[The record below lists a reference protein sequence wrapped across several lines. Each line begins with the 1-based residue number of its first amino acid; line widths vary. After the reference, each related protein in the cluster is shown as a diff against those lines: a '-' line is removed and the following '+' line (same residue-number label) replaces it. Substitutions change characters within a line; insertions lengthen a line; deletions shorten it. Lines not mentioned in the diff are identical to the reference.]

1 MFNYIFKG
9 VTHADCSIEYMQ
21 GIGMD
26 KEQIDSV
33 LAQKEFESGQWV
45 EKRHAAYR
53 EEADPLYIEWQYDQE
68 PEQDQIW
75 RDKVAEIKQR
85 FPKPAA

>member
-68 PEQDQIW
+68 PEQEQIW
-75 RDKVAEIKQR
+75 RDKVLEIKQR
-85 FPKPAA
+85 FPKPA

>member
-9 VTHADCSIEYMQ
+9 TTHTDCSSEYMHA
-21 GIGMD
+21 IGMD
-26 KEQIDSV
+26 QEQIESV
-33 LAQKEFESGQWV
+33 LTQKEFESGQWE

-53 EEADPLYIEWQYDQE
+53 EESDPLYIEWQYDQE
-68 PEQDQIW
+68 PEQEQIW

-85 FPKPAA
+85 FPKAK

>member
-9 VTHADCSIEYMQ
+9 TTHTDCNPEYMQ

-33 LAQKEFESGQWV
+33 LTQKEFERGQWF
-45 EKRHAAYR
+45 EKRAAAYR

-68 PEQDQIW
+68 PAQEQIW
-75 RDKVAEIKQR
+75 RDKVLEIKQR
-85 FPKPAA
+85 FPKPA

>member
-9 VTHADCSIEYMQ
+9 TTHTDCNPEYMQ

-26 KEQIDSV
+26 KEQIESV
-33 LAQKEFESGQWV
+33 LNQKEFERGQWI
-45 EKRHAAYR
+45 EKRTAAYR

-68 PEQDQIW
+68 PAQEQTW

-85 FPKPAA
+85 FPKPEA

>member
-1 MFNYIFKG
+1 MLNYIFNG
-9 VTHADCSIEYMQ
+9 VTHTDFNIDYMQ
-21 GIGMD
+21 GIGMN
-26 KEQIDSV
+26 KEQIESV
-33 LAQKEFESGQWV
+33 LNQKEFEQGQWI
-45 EKRHAAYR
+45 EKRTAAYR

-68 PEQDQIW
+68 AAQEQIW

>member
-9 VTHADCSIEYMQ
+9 ATHTDFSPEYMHA
-21 GIGMD
+21 IGMD
-26 KEQIDSV
+26 QEQVESV
-33 LAQKEFESGQWV
+33 LTQKEFESGQRV

-68 PEQDQIW
+68 PEQEQIW

-85 FPKPAA
+85 FPKPE

>member
-1 MFNYIFKG
+1 MFNYIFNG
-9 VTHADCSIEYMQ
+9 TTHADCSIDYMQ

-68 PEQDQIW
+68 PAQEQIW
-75 RDKVAEIKQR
+75 RDKVLEIKQR
-85 FPKPAA
+85 FPKPA

>member
-1 MFNYIFKG
+1 MFNYIFNG
-9 VTHADCSIEYMQ
+9 TTHTDCSIEYMQ

-45 EKRHAAYR
+45 EKRQAAYR

-68 PEQDQIW
+68 PAQEQIW

-85 FPKPAA
+85 FPKAK